1 MMLEHSY
8 NLETER
14 LFAGVCHAVKGF
26 LEPMQRTL
34 EDALRQSDTNGR

>member
-8 NLETER
+8 SLEIER
-14 LFAGVCHAVKGF
+14 LFTGVCNAVKGF

-34 EDALRQSDTNGR
+34 EDALRQSDTYGR